1 MQDYSRQRQPN
12 SVHRS
17 AAFLLLTLLTSG
29 LCAGEKLLLGIYPDM
44 RTFKLERP
52 VGFQALKMSDL
63 KVNPDRIRALGELRT
78 VPYTTDQ
85 LVQAANFFRD
95 DPAGRDTWR
104 RENAAHVLKYVNSW
118 SLPPAN
124 LPAYQLR
131 WLGLERIAETWLFTG
146 NPQIGK
152 FVHDYAVHGMTLD
165 RWFWMGQTYRNW
177 LKDDVKKRYADLN
190 TLPFARILNLLLVRC
205 RDLFSAEEIARME
218 AKYREFVLESA
229 YEDLQRRRKW
239 QPNNWTAILSGAL
252 LLSAKYFNDTEKA
265 AFAVETLTDY
275 FQSSFE
281 PDGSYGEGV
290 GYAGYAMSVLPDVLP
305 YLTAAERET
314 LFRTS
319 PLHLVTRWMVYHD
332 FCNPEK
338 YARIAFCDDNSF
350 ALPPVAVMYVLAL
363 ESGDSAAAYLG
374 SRTKWRAPWWNWN
387 AASYLLGGGKDP
399 EVKSPDA
406 LNLPL
411 TAQFASGELIARSG
425 WKAGDTVFGC
435 YFNVPTKVSAHK
447 RRESGNF
454 VFGYNGFPIVVHS
467 GNTNLYR
474 RPIHQLSIRTSA
486 ANTVTVDGADQLP
499 VKQQNCATLEFR
511 DEPEMLLLRKDM
523 RSAYSQPMKTMIR
536 TFAWLKKQN
545 RLVVMDQMSSEK
557 GTFEFRAH
565 LHLNNMRHDAS
576 LKKLTEKS
584 FHYVH
589 PKAELRI
596 QTTAP
601 CTVSSGYTVSDIG
614 SIWNE
619 KLQQAEADR
628 GNTFV
633 LSYGPAGKCVSAAFF
648 AVLGKAAASVKES
661 PEGVT
666 VDGVLI
672 PWYSGK

>member
-1 MQDYSRQRQPN
+1 MKH

-52 VGFQALKMSDL
+52 VGFQPLKMSDL

-104 RENAAHVLKYVNSW
+104 RQNAAHVLKYVNSW

-152 FVHDYAVHGMTLD
+152 FVHDYAVHGMTPD

-435 YFNVPTKVSAHK
+435 YFNVPTKVSVHK

-596 QTTAP
+596 QTNAP
-601 CTVSSGYTVSDIG
+601 CTVSSGYTVSDRG

-619 KLQQAEADR
+619 KLQQAEADK

-648 AVLGKAAASVKES
+648 AVLGKTAASVKES

>member
-1 MQDYSRQRQPN
+1 MKH

-52 VGFQALKMSDL
+52 VGFQPLKMSDL

-104 RENAAHVLKYVNSW
+104 RQNAAHVLKYVNSW

-146 NPQIGK
+146 NSQIGK

-239 QPNNWTAILSGAL
+239 QPNNWTAVLSGAL

-265 AFAVETLTDY
+265 AFAVETLTGY

-486 ANTVTVDGADQLP
+486 ANTVTVNGTDQLP

-596 QTTAP
+596 QTNAP

-619 KLQQAEADR
+619 KLQQAEADK

-648 AVLGKAAASVKES
+648 AVLGKTAASVKES

>member
-1 MQDYSRQRQPN
+1 MKH

-52 VGFQALKMSDL
+52 VGFQPLKMSDL

-104 RENAAHVLKYVNSW
+104 RQNAAHVLKYVNSW

-239 QPNNWTAILSGAL
+239 QPNNWTAVLSGAL

-265 AFAVETLTDY
+265 AFAVETLTGY

-511 DEPEMLLLRKDM
+511 DEPELLLLRKDM

-545 RLVVMDQMSSEK
+545 RLVVMDQMSAEK

-596 QTTAP
+596 QTNAP

-648 AVLGKAAASVKES
+648 AVLGKTAASVKES

>member
-1 MQDYSRQRQPN
+1 MKH

-52 VGFQALKMSDL
+52 VGFQPLKMSDL

-104 RENAAHVLKYVNSW
+104 RQNAAHVLKYVNSW

-205 RDLFSAEEIARME
+205 RDLFSAEEIAQME

-596 QTTAP
+596 QTNAP

-648 AVLGKAAASVKES
+648 AVLGKTAASVKES

>member
-1 MQDYSRQRQPN
+1 MKH

-52 VGFQALKMSDL
+52 VGFQPLKMSDL

-104 RENAAHVLKYVNSW
+104 RQNAAHVLKYVNSW

-290 GYAGYAMSVLPDVLP
+290 GYAGYAMSVLPDLLP
-305 YLTAAERET
+305 YLTAVERET

-511 DEPEMLLLRKDM
+511 DEPELLLLRKDM

-596 QTTAP
+596 QTNAP

-619 KLQQAEADR
+619 KLQQAEADK

-648 AVLGKAAASVKES
+648 AVLGKTAASVKES

-672 PWYSGK
+672 PWYSGKGGSR

>member
-1 MQDYSRQRQPN
+1 MKH

-52 VGFQALKMSDL
+52 VGFQPLKMSDL
-63 KVNPDRIRALGELRT
+63 KVNPDRIRALGELRA

-104 RENAAHVLKYVNSW
+104 RQNAAHVLKYVNSW

-239 QPNNWTAILSGAL
+239 QPNNWTAVLSGAL

-350 ALPPVAVMYVLAL
+350 ALPPIAVMYVLAL

-576 LKKLTEKS
+576 LKKLMEKS

-596 QTTAP
+596 QTNAP

-648 AVLGKAAASVKES
+648 AVLGKTAASVKES

>member
-1 MQDYSRQRQPN
+1 MKH

-52 VGFQALKMSDL
+52 VGFQPLKMSDL

-78 VPYTTDQ
+78 VPYATDQ

-104 RENAAHVLKYVNSW
+104 RQNAAHVLKYVNSW

-146 NPQIGK
+146 NSQIGK

-239 QPNNWTAILSGAL
+239 QPNNWTAVLSGAL

-265 AFAVETLTDY
+265 AFAVETLTGY

-387 AASYLLGGGKDP
+387 AASYLLGNGKNP
-399 EVKSPDA
+399 EVKSPEA

-425 WKAGDTVFGC
+425 WKMSDTVFGC
-435 YFNVPTKVSAHK
+435 YFNVPNKVSAHK

-486 ANTVTVDGADQLP
+486 ANTVTVNGTDQLP

-545 RLVVMDQMSSEK
+545 RLVVMDQMSAEK

-596 QTTAP
+596 QTNAP

-619 KLQQAEADR
+619 KLQQAEADK

-648 AVLGKAAASVKES
+648 AVLGKTAASVKES

>member
-1 MQDYSRQRQPN
+1 MKH

-52 VGFQALKMSDL
+52 VGFQPLKMSDL

-104 RENAAHVLKYVNSW
+104 RQNAAHVLKYVNSW

-350 ALPPVAVMYVLAL
+350 ALPPVTVMYVLAL

-545 RLVVMDQMSSEK
+545 RLVVMDQMSAEK

-596 QTTAP
+596 QTNAP

-648 AVLGKAAASVKES
+648 AVLGKTAASVKES

>member
-1 MQDYSRQRQPN
+1 MKH

-52 VGFQALKMSDL
+52 VGFQPLKMSDL

-104 RENAAHVLKYVNSW
+104 RQNAAHVLKYVNSW

-239 QPNNWTAILSGAL
+239 QPNNWTAVLSGAL

-265 AFAVETLTDY
+265 AFAVETLTGY

-545 RLVVMDQMSSEK
+545 RLVVMDQMSAEK

-596 QTTAP
+596 QTNAP

-648 AVLGKAAASVKES
+648 AVLGKTAASVKES

>member
-1 MQDYSRQRQPN
+1 MKH

-52 VGFQALKMSDL
+52 VGFQPLKMSDL

-104 RENAAHVLKYVNSW
+104 RQNAAHVLKYVNSW

-252 LLSAKYFNDTEKA
+252 LLSAKYFNDTEKG

-511 DEPEMLLLRKDM
+511 DEPELLLLRKDM

-545 RLVVMDQMSSEK
+545 RLVVMDQMSAEK

-596 QTTAP
+596 QTNAP
-601 CTVSSGYTVSDIG
+601 CTVSSGYTVSDRG

-619 KLQQAEADR
+619 KLQQAEADK

-648 AVLGKAAASVKES
+648 AVLGKTAASVKES

>member
-1 MQDYSRQRQPN
+1 MKH

-52 VGFQALKMSDL
+52 VGFQPLKMSDL

-78 VPYTTDQ
+78 VPYATDQ

-104 RENAAHVLKYVNSW
+104 RQNAAHVLKYVNSW

-239 QPNNWTAILSGAL
+239 QPNNWTAVLSGAL

-265 AFAVETLTDY
+265 AFAVETLTGY

-486 ANTVTVDGADQLP
+486 ANTVTVNGTDQLP

-596 QTTAP
+596 QTNAP

-619 KLQQAEADR
+619 KLQQAEADK

-648 AVLGKAAASVKES
+648 AVLGKTAASVKES

>member
-1 MQDYSRQRQPN
+1 MKH

-52 VGFQALKMSDL
+52 VGFQPLKMSDL

-104 RENAAHVLKYVNSW
+104 RQNTAHVLKYVNSW

-131 WLGLERIAETWLFTG
+131 WLGLERIAEIWLFTG

-435 YFNVPTKVSAHK
+435 YFNVPTKVSVHK

-596 QTTAP
+596 QTNAP

-648 AVLGKAAASVKES
+648 AVLGKTAASVKES

>member
-1 MQDYSRQRQPN
+1 M
-12 SVHRS
+12 
-17 AAFLLLTLLTSG
+17 
-29 LCAGEKLLLGIYPDM
+29 
-44 RTFKLERP
+44 
-52 VGFQALKMSDL
+52 
-63 KVNPDRIRALGELRT
+63 
-78 VPYTTDQ
+78 
-85 LVQAANFFRD
+85 
-95 DPAGRDTWR
+95 
-104 RENAAHVLKYVNSW
+104 
-118 SLPPAN
+118 
-124 LPAYQLR
+124 
-131 WLGLERIAETWLFTG
+131 
-146 NPQIGK
+146 
-152 FVHDYAVHGMTLD
+152 
-165 RWFWMGQTYRNW
+165 
-177 LKDDVKKRYADLN
+177 
-190 TLPFARILNLLLVRC
+190 
-205 RDLFSAEEIARME
+205 
-218 AKYREFVLESA
+218 
-229 YEDLQRRRKW
+229 
-239 QPNNWTAILSGAL
+239 
-252 LLSAKYFNDTEKA
+252 
-265 AFAVETLTDY
+265 
-275 FQSSFE
+275 
-281 PDGSYGEGV
+281 
-290 GYAGYAMSVLPDVLP
+290 
-305 YLTAAERET
+305 
-314 LFRTS
+314 
-319 PLHLVTRWMVYHD
+319 
-332 FCNPEK
+332 
-338 YARIAFCDDNSF
+338 
-350 ALPPVAVMYVLAL
+350 
-363 ESGDSAAAYLG
+363 
-374 SRTKWRAPWWNWN
+374 
-387 AASYLLGGGKDP
+387 
-399 EVKSPDA
+399 
-406 LNLPL
+406 
-411 TAQFASGELIARSG
+411 
-425 WKAGDTVFGC
+425 FGC

-545 RLVVMDQMSSEK
+545 RLVVMDQMSAEK

-596 QTTAP
+596 QTNAP

-648 AVLGKAAASVKES
+648 AVLGKTAASVKES

>member
-1 MQDYSRQRQPN
+1 MKH

-29 LCAGEKLLLGIYPDM
+29 LCAGETLLLVIYPDM

-104 RENAAHVLKYVNSW
+104 RQNAAHVLKYVNSW

-545 RLVVMDQMSSEK
+545 RLVVMDQMSAEK

-596 QTTAP
+596 QTNAP

-648 AVLGKAAASVKES
+648 AVLGKTAASVKES

>member
-1 MQDYSRQRQPN
+1 M
-12 SVHRS
+12 
-17 AAFLLLTLLTSG
+17 
-29 LCAGEKLLLGIYPDM
+29 
-44 RTFKLERP
+44 
-52 VGFQALKMSDL
+52 
-63 KVNPDRIRALGELRT
+63 
-78 VPYTTDQ
+78 
-85 LVQAANFFRD
+85 
-95 DPAGRDTWR
+95 
-104 RENAAHVLKYVNSW
+104 
-118 SLPPAN
+118 
-124 LPAYQLR
+124 
-131 WLGLERIAETWLFTG
+131 
-146 NPQIGK
+146 
-152 FVHDYAVHGMTLD
+152 
-165 RWFWMGQTYRNW
+165 
-177 LKDDVKKRYADLN
+177 
-190 TLPFARILNLLLVRC
+190 
-205 RDLFSAEEIARME
+205 
-218 AKYREFVLESA
+218 
-229 YEDLQRRRKW
+229 
-239 QPNNWTAILSGAL
+239 
-252 LLSAKYFNDTEKA
+252 
-265 AFAVETLTDY
+265 ETLTDY

-411 TAQFASGELIARSG
+411 TAQFASGELIARAG

-596 QTTAP
+596 QTNAP

-648 AVLGKAAASVKES
+648 AVLGKTAASVKES

>member
-1 MQDYSRQRQPN
+1 MKH

-52 VGFQALKMSDL
+52 VGFQPLKMSDL

-104 RENAAHVLKYVNSW
+104 RQNAAHVLKYVNSW

-290 GYAGYAMSVLPDVLP
+290 GYAGYAMSVLPDLLP
-305 YLTAAERET
+305 YLTAVERET

-596 QTTAP
+596 QTNAP

-619 KLQQAEADR
+619 KLQQAEADK

-648 AVLGKAAASVKES
+648 AVLGKTAASVKES

-672 PWYSGK
+672 PWYSGKGGSR

>member
-1 MQDYSRQRQPN
+1 MKH

-52 VGFQALKMSDL
+52 VGFQPLKMSDL
-63 KVNPDRIRALGELRT
+63 KVNPDRIRALGELRA

-104 RENAAHVLKYVNSW
+104 RQNAAHVLKYVNSW

-239 QPNNWTAILSGAL
+239 QPNNWTAVLSGAL

-350 ALPPVAVMYVLAL
+350 ALPPIAVMYVLAL

-576 LKKLTEKS
+576 LKKLMEKS

-596 QTTAP
+596 QTNAP

-619 KLQQAEADR
+619 KLQQAVAAR
-628 GNTFV
+628 GTTFV
-633 LSYGPAGKCVSAAFF
+633 LSDGPAGTGGSAAFF
-648 AVLGKAAASVKES
+648 AVLGKTAASVKES

>member
-1 MQDYSRQRQPN
+1 MKH

-52 VGFQALKMSDL
+52 VGFQPLKMSDL
-63 KVNPDRIRALGELRT
+63 KVNPDRIRALGELRA
-78 VPYTTDQ
+78 VPYTTEQ

-104 RENAAHVLKYVNSW
+104 RQNAAHVLKYVNSW

-290 GYAGYAMSVLPDVLP
+290 GYAGYAMSVLPDLLP
-305 YLTAAERET
+305 YLTAVERET

-596 QTTAP
+596 QTNAP

-648 AVLGKAAASVKES
+648 AVLGKTAASVKES

>member
-1 MQDYSRQRQPN
+1 MKH

-52 VGFQALKMSDL
+52 VGFQPLKMSDL

-104 RENAAHVLKYVNSW
+104 RQNAAHVLKYVNSW

-146 NPQIGK
+146 NSQIGK

-239 QPNNWTAILSGAL
+239 QPNNWTAVLSGAL

-265 AFAVETLTDY
+265 AFAVETLTGY

-290 GYAGYAMSVLPDVLP
+290 VYAGYAMSVLPDVLP

-486 ANTVTVDGADQLP
+486 ANTVTVNGTDQLP

-596 QTTAP
+596 QTNAP

-619 KLQQAEADR
+619 KLQQAEADK

-648 AVLGKAAASVKES
+648 AVLGKTAASVKES

>member
-1 MQDYSRQRQPN
+1 MKH

-52 VGFQALKMSDL
+52 VGFQPLKMSDL

-104 RENAAHVLKYVNSW
+104 RQNAAHVLKYVNSW

-265 AFAVETLTDY
+265 AFAVETLAGY

-454 VFGYNGFPIVVHS
+454 VFGYNGFPIAVHS

-545 RLVVMDQMSSEK
+545 RLVVMDQMSAEK

-596 QTTAP
+596 QTNAP

-648 AVLGKAAASVKES
+648 AVLGKTAASVKES

>member
-1 MQDYSRQRQPN
+1 MKH

-52 VGFQALKMSDL
+52 VGFQPLKMSDL

-78 VPYTTDQ
+78 VPYATDQ

-104 RENAAHVLKYVNSW
+104 RQNAAHVLKYVNSW

-239 QPNNWTAILSGAL
+239 QPNNWTAVLSGAL

-265 AFAVETLTDY
+265 AFAVETLTGY

-486 ANTVTVDGADQLP
+486 ANTVTVNGTDQLP

-596 QTTAP
+596 QTNAP

-619 KLQQAEADR
+619 ELQQAEADK

-648 AVLGKAAASVKES
+648 AVLGKTAASVKES

>member
-1 MQDYSRQRQPN
+1 MKH

-52 VGFQALKMSDL
+52 VGFQPLKMSDL
-63 KVNPDRIRALGELRT
+63 KVNSDRIRALGELRT

-104 RENAAHVLKYVNSW
+104 RQNAAHVLKYVNSW

-146 NPQIGK
+146 NPRIGK

-511 DEPEMLLLRKDM
+511 DEPEMFLLRKDM

-545 RLVVMDQMSSEK
+545 RLVVMDQMSAEK

-596 QTTAP
+596 QTNAP

-648 AVLGKAAASVKES
+648 AVLGKTAASVKES

>member
-1 MQDYSRQRQPN
+1 MKH

-52 VGFQALKMSDL
+52 VGFQPLKMSDL
-63 KVNPDRIRALGELRT
+63 KVNPDRIRALGKLRT

-104 RENAAHVLKYVNSW
+104 RQNAAHVLKYVNSW

-239 QPNNWTAILSGAL
+239 QPNNWTAVLSGAL

-265 AFAVETLTDY
+265 AFAVETLTGY

-545 RLVVMDQMSSEK
+545 RLVVMDQMSAEK

-596 QTTAP
+596 QTNAP

-648 AVLGKAAASVKES
+648 AVLGKTAASVKES

>member
-1 MQDYSRQRQPN
+1 MKH

-52 VGFQALKMSDL
+52 VGFQPLKMSDL

-104 RENAAHVLKYVNSW
+104 RQNAAHVLKYVNSW

-265 AFAVETLTDY
+265 AFAVETLTGY

-596 QTTAP
+596 QTNAP

-648 AVLGKAAASVKES
+648 AVLGKTAASVKES

>member
-1 MQDYSRQRQPN
+1 MKH

-52 VGFQALKMSDL
+52 VGFQPLKMSDL

-104 RENAAHVLKYVNSW
+104 RQNAAHVLKYVNSW

-239 QPNNWTAILSGAL
+239 QPNNWTAVLSGAL

-265 AFAVETLTDY
+265 AFAVETLTGY

-486 ANTVTVDGADQLP
+486 ANTVTVDGVDQLP

-596 QTTAP
+596 QTNAP

-648 AVLGKAAASVKES
+648 AVLGKTAASVKES

>member
-1 MQDYSRQRQPN
+1 MKH

-52 VGFQALKMSDL
+52 VGFQPLKMSDL

-104 RENAAHVLKYVNSW
+104 RQNAAHVLKYVNSW

-205 RDLFSAEEIARME
+205 RDLFSVEEIARME

-332 FCNPEK
+332 FCNPKK

-374 SRTKWRAPWWNWN
+374 SRIKWRAPWWNWN

-486 ANTVTVDGADQLP
+486 ANTVTVDDADQLP

-545 RLVVMDQMSSEK
+545 RLVVMDQMSAEK

-596 QTTAP
+596 QTNAP

-648 AVLGKAAASVKES
+648 AVLGKTAASVKES

>member
-1 MQDYSRQRQPN
+1 MRH

-17 AAFLLLTLLTSG
+17 AAFLLLLTLLTSG

-52 VGFQALKMSDL
+52 VGFQPLKMSDL
-63 KVNPDRIRALGELRT
+63 KVNPDRIRALGELRA
-78 VPYTTDQ
+78 VPYTTEQ

-95 DPAGRDTWR
+95 VPAGRDTWR
-104 RENAAHVLKYVNSW
+104 RQNTAHVLKYVNSW

-131 WLGLERIAETWLFTG
+131 WFGLERIAETWFFTG

-190 TLPFARILNLLLVRC
+190 TLQFARTLNLLLVRC
-205 RDLFSAEEIARME
+205 RDLFTAEEIAQME

-239 QPNNWTAILSGAL
+239 QANNWSAILSGAL

-265 AFAVETLTDY
+265 AFAVETLTNY

-319 PLHLVTRWMVYHD
+319 PLHLVTRWMVHHD

-350 ALPPVAVMYVLAL
+350 ALPPVAVMYALAL

-374 SRTKWRAPWWNWN
+374 SRTKWRTPWWNWN
-387 AASYLLGGGKDP
+387 AASYLLGNGKNP
-399 EVKSPDA
+399 EVKSPEA

-425 WKAGDTVFGC
+425 WKMSDTVFGC

-454 VFGYNGFPIVVHS
+454 VLGYNGFPIVVHS

-511 DEPEMLLLRKDM
+511 DEPELLLLRKDM

-545 RLVVMDQMSSEK
+545 RLVVMDQMSAEK

-596 QTTAP
+596 QTNAP
-601 CTVSSGYTVSDIG
+601 CTVSSGYTVSDRG

-619 KLQQAEADR
+619 KLQQAEADK

-648 AVLGKAAASVKES
+648 AVLGKTAASVKES

>member
-1 MQDYSRQRQPN
+1 MKH

-52 VGFQALKMSDL
+52 VGFQPLKMSDL

-104 RENAAHVLKYVNSW
+104 RQNAAHVLKYVNSW

-275 FQSSFE
+275 FQSTFE

-596 QTTAP
+596 QTNAP
-601 CTVSSGYTVSDIG
+601 CTVSAGYTVSDIG

-648 AVLGKAAASVKES
+648 AVLGKTAASVKES

>member
-1 MQDYSRQRQPN
+1 MKH

-52 VGFQALKMSDL
+52 VGFQPLKMSDQ

-104 RENAAHVLKYVNSW
+104 RQNAAHVLKYVNSW

-290 GYAGYAMSVLPDVLP
+290 GYAGYAMSVLPDLLP
-305 YLTAAERET
+305 YLTAVERET

-406 LNLPL
+406 LDLPL

-596 QTTAP
+596 QTNAP

-648 AVLGKAAASVKES
+648 AVLGKTAASVKES

>member
-1 MQDYSRQRQPN
+1 MKH

-52 VGFQALKMSDL
+52 VGFQPLKMSDL

-78 VPYTTDQ
+78 VPYATDQ

-104 RENAAHVLKYVNSW
+104 RQNAAHVLKYVNSW

-239 QPNNWTAILSGAL
+239 QPNNWTAVLSGAL

-265 AFAVETLTDY
+265 AFAVETLTGY

-486 ANTVTVDGADQLP
+486 ANTVTVNGTDQLP

-596 QTTAP
+596 QTNAP

-619 KLQQAEADR
+619 KLQQAEADK

-633 LSYGPAGKCVSAAFF
+633 LSYGPAEKCVSAAFF
-648 AVLGKAAASVKES
+648 AVLGKTAASVKES

>member
-1 MQDYSRQRQPN
+1 MKH

-52 VGFQALKMSDL
+52 VGFQPLKMSDL

-104 RENAAHVLKYVNSW
+104 RQNAAHVLKYVNSW

-350 ALPPVAVMYVLAL
+350 ALPSVAVMYVLAL

-596 QTTAP
+596 QTNAP

-648 AVLGKAAASVKES
+648 AVLGKTAASVKES

>member
-1 MQDYSRQRQPN
+1 MKH

-52 VGFQALKMSDL
+52 VGFQPLKMSDL

-104 RENAAHVLKYVNSW
+104 RQNAAHVLKYVNSW

-239 QPNNWTAILSGAL
+239 QPNNWTAVLSGAL

-265 AFAVETLTDY
+265 AFAVETLTGY

-486 ANTVTVDGADQLP
+486 ANTVTVNGTDQLP

-596 QTTAP
+596 QTNAP

-619 KLQQAEADR
+619 KLQQAEADK

-633 LSYGPAGKCVSAAFF
+633 LSYGPAEKCVSAAFF
-648 AVLGKAAASVKES
+648 AVLGKTAASVKES

>member
-1 MQDYSRQRQPN
+1 MKH

-52 VGFQALKMSDL
+52 VGFQPLKMSDL

-104 RENAAHVLKYVNSW
+104 RQNAAHVLKYVNSW

-545 RLVVMDQMSSEK
+545 RLVVMDQMSAEK

-596 QTTAP
+596 QTNAP

-628 GNTFV
+628 GNTFFEARKRPRP
-633 LSYGPAGKCVSAAFF
+633 SCCDDCNDSC
-648 AVLGKAAASVKES
+648 S
-661 PEGVT
+661 
-666 VDGVLI
+666 
-672 PWYSGK
+672 

>member
-1 MQDYSRQRQPN
+1 M
-12 SVHRS
+12 
-17 AAFLLLTLLTSG
+17 
-29 LCAGEKLLLGIYPDM
+29 
-44 RTFKLERP
+44 
-52 VGFQALKMSDL
+52 
-63 KVNPDRIRALGELRT
+63 RT

-104 RENAAHVLKYVNSW
+104 RQNAAHVLKYVNSW

-557 GTFEFRAH
+557 GTFKFRAH

-596 QTTAP
+596 QTNAP

-633 LSYGPAGKCVSAAFF
+633 LSHGPAGKCVSAAFF
-648 AVLGKAAASVKES
+648 AVLGKTAASVKES

>member
-1 MQDYSRQRQPN
+1 MKH

-52 VGFQALKMSDL
+52 VGFQPLKMSDL

-78 VPYTTDQ
+78 VPYTTEQ

-95 DPAGRDTWR
+95 VPAGRDTWR
-104 RENAAHVLKYVNSW
+104 RQNTAHVLKYVNSW

-131 WLGLERIAETWLFTG
+131 WFGLERIAETWFFTG

-190 TLPFARILNLLLVRC
+190 TLQFARILNLLLVRC

-218 AKYREFVLESA
+218 AKYREFILESA

-239 QPNNWTAILSGAL
+239 QANNWSAILSGAL

-545 RLVVMDQMSSEK
+545 RLVVMDQMSAEK

-596 QTTAP
+596 QTNAP

-648 AVLGKAAASVKES
+648 AVLGKTAASVKES

>member
-1 MQDYSRQRQPN
+1 MKH

-52 VGFQALKMSDL
+52 VGFQPLKMSDL

-104 RENAAHVLKYVNSW
+104 RQNAAHVLKYVNSW

-239 QPNNWTAILSGAL
+239 QPNNWTAVLSGAL

-265 AFAVETLTDY
+265 AFAVETLTGY

-545 RLVVMDQMSSEK
+545 RLVVMDQMSAEK

-596 QTTAP
+596 QTNAP
-601 CTVSSGYTVSDIG
+601 CTVSSGYTVSDRG

-648 AVLGKAAASVKES
+648 AVLGKTAASVKES

>member
-1 MQDYSRQRQPN
+1 MKH

-52 VGFQALKMSDL
+52 VGFQPLKMSDL
-63 KVNPDRIRALGELRT
+63 KVNPDRIRALGELRA

-104 RENAAHVLKYVNSW
+104 RQNAAHVLKYVNSW

-131 WLGLERIAETWLFTG
+131 WFGLERIAETWFFTG

-545 RLVVMDQMSSEK
+545 RLVVMDQMSAEK

-589 PKAELRI
+589 SKAELRI
-596 QTTAP
+596 QTNAP

-648 AVLGKAAASVKES
+648 AVLGKTAASVKES

>member
-1 MQDYSRQRQPN
+1 MKH

-29 LCAGEKLLLGIYPDM
+29 LCAGEKLLLGIYSDM

-52 VGFQALKMSDL
+52 VGFQPLKMSDL

-104 RENAAHVLKYVNSW
+104 RQNAAHVLKYVNSW

-596 QTTAP
+596 QTNAP

-628 GNTFV
+628 GNSFV

-648 AVLGKAAASVKES
+648 AVLGKTAASVKES

>member
-1 MQDYSRQRQPN
+1 MKH

-52 VGFQALKMSDL
+52 VGFQPLKMSDL

-78 VPYTTDQ
+78 VPYATDQ

-104 RENAAHVLKYVNSW
+104 RQNAAHVLKYVNSW

-146 NPQIGK
+146 NSQIGK

-239 QPNNWTAILSGAL
+239 QPNNWTAVLSGAL

-265 AFAVETLTDY
+265 AFAVETLTGY

-486 ANTVTVDGADQLP
+486 ANTVTVNGTDQLP

-596 QTTAP
+596 QTNAP
-601 CTVSSGYTVSDIG
+601 CTVSSGYTVSDIE

-619 KLQQAEADR
+619 KLQQAEADK

-648 AVLGKAAASVKES
+648 AVLGKTAASVKES

>member
-1 MQDYSRQRQPN
+1 MKH

-52 VGFQALKMSDL
+52 VGFQPLKMSDL

-104 RENAAHVLKYVNSW
+104 RQNAAHVLKYVNSW

-177 LKDDVKKRYADLN
+177 LKDDIKKRYADLN

-265 AFAVETLTDY
+265 AFAVETLTGY

-399 EVKSPDA
+399 EVKSPDT

-411 TAQFASGELIARSG
+411 TAQFASGELIVRSG

-596 QTTAP
+596 QTNAP

-648 AVLGKAAASVKES
+648 AVLGKTAASVKES